1 MILPVKERTTEQQ
14 AIDSPPAPA
23 SASRASSSPVAV
35 VAVMALAGE
44 SLGNGIEHQAS
55 QYARPQRIENQHGK
69 GADEEPGSPVFRVE
83 FRHLKLKDGGLL

>member
-1 MILPVKERTTEQQ
+1 
-14 AIDSPPAPA
+14 
-23 SASRASSSPVAV
+23 
-35 VAVMALAGE
+35 MALAGE